1 MSPDQIK
8 LVRPIVG
15 AEQEAPP
22 FLSAF
27 FVFDDWQA

>member
-1 MSPDQIK
+1 VQ
-8 LVRPIVG
+8 PIVG

-27 FVFDDWQA
+27 CVFDDWQA